1 MYYKLI
7 SFNSNENSKKGN
19 QQNDAIKC
27 ITNIV
32 KQKIRK
38 NKTKSKK
45 SLINRFNEKP
55 LKI

>member
-27 ITNIV
+27 IKNIV
-32 KQKIRK
+32 KQK
-38 NKTKSKK
+38 NKIKYDQIKK
-45 SLINRFNEKP
+45 EFNQQ
-55 LKI
+55 I